1 MVYNEKQIG
10 LFRRHSYI
18 SKAVAF
24 TIAYIISGLFCISQL
39 SVPPEHYSLMWL
51 PSGIGLLMFLVLGN
65 SAFFWVLLASFVIN
79 SFSYVQHNIDHLNY
93 FRLFLCLI
101 NALIDVFQA
110 LIAWKI
116 ALKIERSQ
124 KQPFFSKN
132 VQIVS
137 FFLFVCLIPAI
148 ITSGIL
154 IMVKKFER
162 LEAIDFA
169 TFLRLSIYLVI
180 GNTVGI
186 MLVAPLFWARKMK
199 QVNEAENRKFP
210 IGITG
215 VLIAII
221 LLSFYQIP
229 SIVFLIIPGL
239 VFLARRGNLLH
250 SIIVTLIIC
259 ILISFGTANGLGF
272 FGTHFNSE
280 ASFETVLFL
289 LPLMFILYIGTILFA
304 ELKQHEEKLQL
315 LVDESVNRM
324 EISEQRYRMLAENI
338 GDVIWVLNLT
348 QEKFTY
354 ISPSVFQLRGIT
366 VEEAMLETIE
376 QTLEPQSVKQVFEKI
391 KMATNYFQE
400 NPGEKK
406 YYHDELQQ
414 YKKDGSLIWIETV
427 THLMLNKNEEL
438 EVIGVTRDISDRK
451 EAEKI
456 KLQNKARLR
465 ELNATKD
472 KFFSIIAHDLMSPFN
487 TLIGFCGLLVR
498 QAEANDM
505 NAVTLSAK
513 LMQDSA
519 EKTRGLLKNLLEWSR
534 TQTGRIPY
542 NPEQINLQN
551 ILQEEIELL
560 ISSAKQK
567 GIELQIN
574 ISINTNV
581 YADKYMLST
590 VFRNIISNAIKY
602 SYQGG
607 FITVAVEKDQSNW
620 LFAVKDT
627 GVGMSP
633 KVCKSVFIIGAHSS
647 EVGTQKESG
656 TGLGLIL
663 CKEFVEK
670 HGGKI
675 WVEST
680 VGLGSTFYFTLP
692 SITV

>member
-1 MVYNEKQIG
+1 
-10 LFRRHSYI
+10 
-18 SKAVAF
+18 
-24 TIAYIISGLFCISQL
+24 
-39 SVPPEHYSLMWL
+39 MWL

-65 SAFFWVLLASFVIN
+65 SAFFWVLIASFVIN
-79 SFSYVQHNIDHLNY
+79 AFSYIQHNIDHLNY
-93 FRLFLCLI
+93 FRIFLSLI

-116 ALKIERSQ
+116 VLKIERSQ
-124 KQPFFSKN
+124 KQPLFSKN

-154 IMVKKFER
+154 IMVKRFER
-162 LEAIDFA
+162 LEGIDFD
-169 TFLRLSIYLVI
+169 TFLRLSIYLAI

-186 MLVAPLFWARKMK
+186 MLVAPLFWARKMR

-215 VLIAII
+215 ALVAII

-250 SIIVTLIIC
+250 SIIVAFIIC
-259 ILISFGTANGLGF
+259 ILLSVGTANGLGF

-289 LPLMFILYIGTILFA
+289 LPLMFILYLGTIIFA
-304 ELKQHEEKLQL
+304 ELKQHEEKLQS

-324 EISEQRYRMLAENI
+324 EISEQRYRMLAENVA
-338 GDVIWVLNLT
+338 DVIWVMNITLG
-348 QEKFTY
+348 KFTY
-354 ISPSVFQLRGIT
+354 ISPSVYHLRDVT
-366 VEEAMLETIE
+366 VEEAMNESLESSLE
-376 QTLEPQSVKQVFEKI
+376 PRSAQTLIEKLAIAI
-391 KMATNYFQE
+391 KNLEDY
-400 NPGEKK
+400 PDEKK
-406 YYHDELQQ
+406 YYIDEIQQ

-427 THLMLNKNEEL
+427 THLMINKNGEM
-438 EVIGVTRDISDRK
+438 EVMGVSRNINARK
-451 EAEKI
+451 IAEAIQKESK
-456 KLQNKARLR
+456 NKLR
-465 ELNATKD
+465 ELNTTKD

-487 TLIGFCGLLVR
+487 TLIGFCAVLVK
-498 QAEANDM
+498 QAEQNEM
-505 NAVTLSAK
+505 EAVTLSAK
-513 LMQDSA
+513 LMQDAA

-534 TQTGRIPY
+534 TQTGRIPN
-542 NPEQINLQN
+542 NPELIDLQN

-560 ISSAKQK
+560 IASAKQK

-574 ISINTNV
+574 IPVNTNV

-590 VFRNIISNAIKY
+590 IFRNLIANAVKY
-602 SYQGG
+602 SYPGG
-607 FITVAVEKDQSNW
+607 LITVSVENNQINW

-633 KVCKSVFIIGAHSS
+633 KVCKSVFIIGAHAS
-647 EVGTQKESG
+647 ETGTQKEPG

-692 SITV
+692 GITV